1 MRRFLREQA
10 RLSCCG
16 LAVSTALTATI
27 VVSPAKAAEPGP
39 PLRVGIV
46 QNAMP
51 CSDLNNGQTSGS
63 AVDLWESIAQ
73 HQGWRYVLQPL
84 PTPNDAV
91 AAAATGKVDVAIS
104 CLNIIAERLEKVDF
118 SVPYQEDSLA
128 FLSSSSSEGVLSVLK
143 KISREELLRDTI
155 MLLFAITFVGTSL
168 IWLISRGFHHKDI
181 DAGNQARTFFKGWM
195 MQVMGTGIYKMG
207 TGPSSIMVVTL
218 VNICRLVVT
227 SVFVGTTATVVFKST
242 MPADVSEHDS
252 LLHALRAGVG
262 VDAGTVS
269 ELWLKA
275 QAKKLNQ
282 PQLLGRIKPISGDGA
297 LLGALSS
304 QAVGSIMADSARIE
318 ILSHKIETPS
328 HYRISGQTYNKTP
341 QAFVF
346 GTTLDKSQRDLINL
360 EISRMRFNGEIEAIV
375 KRWHGS

>member
-16 LAVSTALTATI
+16 LAVSAALTATI
-27 VVSPAKAAEPGP
+27 VVPAAKAAEPGP
-39 PLRVGIV
+39 LRVGVV

-51 CSDLNNGQTSGS
+51 CSDLNNGQASGS

-73 HQGWRYVLQPL
+73 HQRWRYVLQPL
-84 PTPNDAV
+84 PTPNAAV
-91 AAAATGKVDVAIS
+91 AAAAAGKVDVAIS

-143 KISREELLRDTI
+143 KIGRDEILRDTI

-168 IWLISRGFHHKDI
+168 IWLISRGFNHKDI
-181 DAGNQARTFFKGWM
+181 DTGNQARTFFKGWM

-207 TGPSSIMVVTL
+207 TGPSSIMLVTL

-242 MPADVSEHDS
+242 MPADVSEQDS
-252 LLHALRAGVG
+252 LLQALRAGVG

-282 PQLLGRIKPISGDGA
+282 PQLLSRIKPITGDEA
-297 LLGALSS
+297 LLEALSS
-304 QAVGSIMADSARIE
+304 RAVGSIMADSARIE
-318 ILSHKIETPS
+318 ILSHNMDNSS

-346 GTTLDKSQRDLINL
+346 GATLDKSQRDQINL
-360 EISRMRFNGEIEAIV
+360 EISRMRFDGEIEAIV

>member
-1 MRRFLREQA
+1 MGRFLREQA

-39 PLRVGIV
+39 LRVGVV

-51 CSDLNNGQTSGS
+51 CSDLNNGQASGS

-73 HQGWRYVLQPL
+73 HQRWRYVLQPL
-84 PTPNDAV
+84 PTPNAAV
-91 AAAATGKVDVAIS
+91 AAAAAGKVDVAIS

-128 FLSSSSSEGVLSVLK
+128 FLTSSSREGVLSVLK
-143 KISREELLRDTI
+143 KIGRDEILRDTI

-168 IWLISRGFHHKDI
+168 VWLISRGFDHKDI
-181 DAGNQARTFFKGWM
+181 DAGNRPRTFFKGWM

-207 TGPSSIMVVTL
+207 TGPSSIMLVTL

-242 MPADVSEHDS
+242 MPADVSEQDS
-252 LLHALRAGVG
+252 LLQALRAGVG

-304 QAVGSIMADSARIE
+304 RAVGSIMADSARIE
-318 ILSHKIETPS
+318 ILSHNMDNSS

-346 GTTLDKSQRDLINL
+346 GATLDKSQRDQINL
-360 EISRMRFNGEIEAIV
+360 EISRMRFDGEIEAIV

>member
-1 MRRFLREQA
+1 MGRFLREQA

-16 LAVSTALTATI
+16 LAVSAALTATI
-27 VVSPAKAAEPGP
+27 VVPPAKAAEPGP
-39 PLRVGIV
+39 LRVGVV

-51 CSDLNNGQTSGS
+51 CSDLNNGQASGS

-73 HQGWRYVLQPL
+73 HQRWRYVLQPL
-84 PTPNDAV
+84 PTPNAAV
-91 AAAATGKVDVAIS
+91 AAAAAGKVDVAIS

-128 FLSSSSSEGVLSVLK
+128 FLTSSSREGVLSVLK
-143 KISREELLRDTI
+143 KIGRDEILRDTI

-168 IWLISRGFHHKDI
+168 VWLISRGFDHKDI
-181 DAGNQARTFFKGWM
+181 DAGNRPRTFFKGWM

-207 TGPSSIMVVTL
+207 TGPSSIMLVTL

-242 MPADVSEHDS
+242 MPADVSEQDS
-252 LLHALRAGVG
+252 LLQALRAGVG

-304 QAVGSIMADSARIE
+304 RAVGSIMADSARIE
-318 ILSHKIETPS
+318 ILSHNMDNSS

-346 GTTLDKSQRDLINL
+346 GATLDKSQRDQINL
-360 EISRMRFNGEIEAIV
+360 EISRMRFGGEIEAIV

>member
-1 MRRFLREQA
+1 
-10 RLSCCG
+10 
-16 LAVSTALTATI
+16 
-27 VVSPAKAAEPGP
+27 
-39 PLRVGIV
+39 
-46 QNAMP
+46 
-51 CSDLNNGQTSGS
+51 
-63 AVDLWESIAQ
+63 
-73 HQGWRYVLQPL
+73 
-84 PTPNDAV
+84 
-91 AAAATGKVDVAIS
+91 
-104 CLNIIAERLEKVDF
+104 
-118 SVPYQEDSLA
+118 
-128 FLSSSSSEGVLSVLK
+128 
-143 KISREELLRDTI
+143 
-155 MLLFAITFVGTSL
+155 
-168 IWLISRGFHHKDI
+168 
-181 DAGNQARTFFKGWM
+181 M

-207 TGPSSIMVVTL
+207 TGPSSIMLVTL

-242 MPADVSEHDS
+242 MPADVSEQDS
-252 LLHALRAGVG
+252 LLQALRAGVG

-304 QAVGSIMADSARIE
+304 RAVGSIMADSARIE
-318 ILSHKIETPS
+318 ILSHNMDNSS

-346 GTTLDKSQRDLINL
+346 GATLDKSQRDQISL
-360 EISRMRFNGEIEAIV
+360 EISRMRFDGEIEAIV

>member
-27 VVSPAKAAEPGP
+27 VVSPAKATEPA
-39 PLRVGIV
+39 PLRVGVV

-73 HQGWRYVLQPL
+73 HQRWRYVLQPL
-84 PTPNDAV
+84 ATPNAAV
-91 AAAATGKVDVAIS
+91 AAAATDKVDVAIS

-143 KISREELLRDTI
+143 KIGRDELLRDTI

-168 IWLISRGFHHKDI
+168 IWLISRGFNHKDI

-242 MPADVSEHDS
+242 LPADVSERDS

-269 ELWLKA
+269 ELWLQA

>member
-16 LAVSTALTATI
+16 LAVSAALTATI
-27 VVSPAKAAEPGP
+27 VVPAAKAAEPGP
-39 PLRVGIV
+39 LRVGVV

-51 CSDLNNGQTSGS
+51 CSDLNNGQASGS

-73 HQGWRYVLQPL
+73 HQRWRYVLQPL
-84 PTPNDAV
+84 PTPNAAV
-91 AAAATGKVDVAIS
+91 AAAAAGKVDVAIS

-143 KISREELLRDTI
+143 KIGRDEILRDTI

-168 IWLISRGFHHKDI
+168 VWLISRGFDHKDI
-181 DAGNQARTFFKGWM
+181 DAGNRPRTFFKGWM

-207 TGPSSIMVVTL
+207 TGPSSIMLVTL

-242 MPADVSEHDS
+242 MPADVSEQDS
-252 LLHALRAGVG
+252 LLQALRAGVG

-282 PQLLGRIKPISGDGA
+282 PQLLSRIKPITGDEA
-297 LLGALSS
+297 LLEALSS
-304 QAVGSIMADSARIE
+304 RAVGSIMADSARIE
-318 ILSHKIETPS
+318 ILSHNMDNSS

-346 GTTLDKSQRDLINL
+346 GATLDKSQRDQINL
-360 EISRMRFNGEIEAIV
+360 EISRMRFDGEIEAIV

>member
-16 LAVSTALTATI
+16 LAVSTALAATS
-27 VVSPAKAAEPGP
+27 VVLPANAAEPE
-39 PLRVGIV
+39 PLRIGVV
-46 QNAMP
+46 ENALP
-51 CSDLNNGQTSGS
+51 CSDLNNGQASGS

-73 HQGWRYVLQPL
+73 QQRWRYVLQPL
-84 PTPNDAV
+84 PTPNAAV
-91 AAAATGKVDVAIS
+91 AAAAAGKVDVAIS

-128 FLSSSSSEGVLSVLK
+128 FLSSKSGEGALSVLK
-143 KISREELLRDTI
+143 KIGRDEILRDTI

-168 IWLISRGFHHKDI
+168 VWLISRGFDHKDI
-181 DAGNQARTFFKGWM
+181 DAGNRPRTFFKGWM

-207 TGPSSIMVVTL
+207 TGPSSIMLVTL

-242 MPADVSEHDS
+242 MPADVSEQDS
-252 LLHALRAGVG
+252 LLQALRAGVG

-304 QAVGSIMADSARIE
+304 RAVGSIMADSARVE
-318 ILSHKIETPS
+318 TLSRKIANSS
-328 HYRISGQTYNKTP
+328 HYRISGETYNKTP

-346 GTTLDKSQRDLINL
+346 GATFDKPRRDLINR
-360 EISRMRFNGEIEAIV
+360 EISRLRFDGEIEAII
-375 KRWHGS
+375 KRWQGS

>member
-16 LAVSTALTATI
+16 LAVSTALAATS
-27 VVSPAKAAEPGP
+27 VVLPANAAEPGP
-39 PLRVGIV
+39 LRIGVV
-46 QNAMP
+46 ENALP
-51 CSDLNNGQTSGS
+51 CSDLNNGQASGS

-73 HQGWRYVLQPL
+73 HQRWRYVLQPL
-84 PTPNDAV
+84 PTPNAAV
-91 AAAATGKVDVAIS
+91 AAAAAGKVDVAIS

-128 FLSSSSSEGVLSVLK
+128 FLSSKSGEGVLSVLK
-143 KISREELLRDTI
+143 KIGRDEILRDTI

-168 IWLISRGFHHKDI
+168 VWLISRGFDHKDI
-181 DAGNQARTFFKGWM
+181 DAGNRPRTFFKGWM

-207 TGPSSIMVVTL
+207 TGPSSIMLVTL

-242 MPADVSEHDS
+242 MPADVSEQDS
-252 LLHALRAGVG
+252 LLQALRAGVG

-304 QAVGSIMADSARIE
+304 RAVGSIMADSARIE
-318 ILSHKIETPS
+318 ILSHNMDNSS

-346 GTTLDKSQRDLINL
+346 GATLDKSQRDQINL
-360 EISRMRFNGEIEAIV
+360 EISRMRFGGEIEAIV

>member
-16 LAVSTALTATI
+16 LAVATALAAMS
-27 VVSPAKAAEPGP
+27 VVLPANAAEPE
-39 PLRVGIV
+39 PLRVGV
-46 QNAMP
+46 VENAMP
-51 CSDLNNGQTSGS
+51 CSDLNNGQASGS

-73 HQGWRYVLQPL
+73 HQRWRYVLQPL
-84 PTPNDAV
+84 PTPNAAV
-91 AAAATGKVDVAIS
+91 AAAAAGEVDVAIS

-128 FLSSSSSEGVLSVLK
+128 FLSPSSSEGVLSVLK
-143 KISREELLRDTI
+143 KIGSDEMLRDTI
-155 MLLFAITFVGTSL
+155 MLLLAITLIGTSL
-168 IWLISRGFHHKDI
+168 IWLISRGFDHKDI
-181 DAGNQARTFFKGWM
+181 DSGNPARTFFKGWM

-207 TGPSSIMVVTL
+207 SGPSSILLVTL
-218 VNICRLVVT
+218 VNIFRLVVT

-242 MPADVSEHDS
+242 MPADVSEQNS

-275 QAKKLNQ
+275 QAKKLHQ
-282 PQLLGRIKPISGDGA
+282 PQLLSRIKPITGDGA

-304 QAVGSIMADSARIE
+304 RAVGSIMADSARVE
-318 ILSHKIETPS
+318 TLSRKIANSS
-328 HYRISGQTYNKTP
+328 HYRISGETYNKTP

-346 GTTLDKSQRDLINL
+346 GASFDKPRRDLINR
-360 EISRMRFNGEIEAIV
+360 EISRLRFDGEIEAIN
-375 KRWHGS
+375 KRWQGS